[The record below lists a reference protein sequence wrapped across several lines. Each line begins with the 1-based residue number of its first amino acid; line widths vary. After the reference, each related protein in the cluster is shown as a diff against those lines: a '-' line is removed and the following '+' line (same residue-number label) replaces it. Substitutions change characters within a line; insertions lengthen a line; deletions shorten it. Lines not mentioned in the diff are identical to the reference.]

1 MYFAGSVQARGTK
14 VRPHLLRAIRS
25 NDPALKAIA
34 FLQREPGFVWRG
46 KSRQY
51 KQGKYNKGSNGDRC
65 DGFDHLVPNSM
76 RQRGPRLIVPVLV
89 SFSVVRRSTA
99 SLCCLRLAVDHL
111 GQRQRSENSDRREG
125 RGAAEGGGTLENARV
140 PVRLVSERHH

>member
-34 FLQREPGFVWRG
+34 LLQRESGFVWRG

-51 KQGKYNKGSNGDRC
+51 KQGKCNKGSNGGR
-65 DGFDHLVPNSM
+65 DGHFEHVVPNSM
-76 RQRGPRLIVPVLV
+76 RQCGASHIVPILISLPLQIAASRCLVGSNAQRAIPLFLTYTLRVCYVLPANSRV
-89 SFSVVRRSTA
+89 PESERSTIA
-99 SLCCLRLAVDHL
+99 LR
-111 GQRQRSENSDRREG
+111 
-125 RGAAEGGGTLENARV
+125 
-140 PVRLVSERHH
+140 PF